1 MSEINSAQIGPH
13 VFTVGQQVRMLVAG
27 MGCDSEDNEI
37 FYKAGDIA
45 TIVQIERYAS
55 AQGLGIGGQLDNGI
69 FNMFDAL
76 DNPPR
81 YPFDPLT
88 GTNE

>member
-1 MSEINSAQIGPH
+1 
-13 VFTVGQQVRMLVAG
+13 

-55 AQGLGIGGQLDNGI
+55 AQGLGIGVQLDNGI

-76 DNPPR
+76 DNPPQ

-88 GTNE
+88 NADE